1 MDASLPASV
10 TAALDRVCGLVDR
23 QTADWTVGGDRA
35 APGVSGLAEALYE
48 HWYTQPAAPPPPA
61 TGDPPLHS
69 DSLLSA
75 LRAAHAGASEMTV
88 GWTVTATDPRGVL
101 SAVNGDAARLLRPGD
116 YVMPLRPGV
125 PPAPGERVEPVARL
139 DNLDVERGIWW
150 TFTDPGPEPPIGR
163 LYFDARPA
171 TAPRAVHE
179 ITAAL
184 ANLTFQMKCPISIA
198 ACDRVDAIVLYH
210 PRAARDELLAALSEH
225 WTTLEALL
233 DPAVPPLTC
242 AVRPGVGWADDTA
255 DDRSYGE
262 SRCHLFATAIDS
274 AAASWDAMDGDE
286 RCQLLADALRSAGND
301 PKCPWVSAA

>member
-1 MDASLPASV
+1 MDLHRSWS
-10 TAALDRVCGLVDR
+10 
-23 QTADWTVGGDRA
+23 RA
-35 APGVSGLAEALYE
+35 AV
-48 HWYTQPAAPPPPA
+48 
-61 TGDPPLHS
+61 
-69 DSLLSA
+69 
-75 LRAAHAGASEMTV
+75 
-88 GWTVTATDPRGVL
+88 
-101 SAVNGDAARLLRPGD
+101 
-116 YVMPLRPGV
+116 
-125 PPAPGERVEPVARL
+125 
-139 DNLDVERGIWW
+139 
-150 TFTDPGPEPPIGR
+150 GR

-301 PKCPWVSAA
+301 PARPGCRPHDQRGRRRRRARTGRARHCHQHRGHRRAIA